1 MAFADGDE
9 RLLGWRKLGATPD
22 DLRNAIGVAQVRR
35 QGERSGQ
42 PINVGLLS
50 ALLPDAIAART
61 GRSSPGPEPGRAGP
75 WHTSWA
81 GIVDQGRTLGLEQ
94 GEHETCPDFK
104 LRVLN
109 AAGDGPWWNDQNR
122 AVRNAVG
129 PISVGRMLER
139 ER

>member
-9 RLLGWRKLGATPD
+9 RLLGWRKLGATPN

-61 GRSSPGPEPGRAGP
+61 GRGSPGSAPGRAGP
-75 WHTSWA
+75 WHASWA
-81 GIVDQGRTLGLEQ
+81 GIVDQGRVLGLEQ

-104 LRVLN
+104 LRVLD

-122 AVRNAVG
+122 AVRNAAG
-129 PISVGRMLER
+129 PISVGRMLEG